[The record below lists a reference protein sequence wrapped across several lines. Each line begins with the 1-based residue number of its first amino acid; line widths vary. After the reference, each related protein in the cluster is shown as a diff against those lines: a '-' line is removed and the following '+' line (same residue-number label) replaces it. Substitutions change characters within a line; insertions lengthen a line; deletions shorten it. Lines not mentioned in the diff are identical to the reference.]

1 MILNKFPV
9 FFAMKLFAVL
19 VLLLLAGCLDATA
32 PGAEAPAEQPGEAQA
47 APQPGMPTECGQ
59 SVVWLDDSVEAC
71 QLSDPCIASSGSG
84 LVVFAD
90 LQQCEDAL
98 FARG

>member
-19 VLLLLAGCLDATA
+19 VLLLFAGCAA
-32 PGAEAPAEQPGEAQA
+32 PGEPAVEATPTAQP
-47 APQPGMPTECGQ
+47 PGTPMGGDNSMECGQ
-59 SVVWLDDSVEAC
+59 SVVWLDDSVGAC
-71 QLSDPCIASSGSG
+71 QYSDPCIASSGSG